1 MIRSFARPYAKAIL
15 DVAGST
21 DAAASL
27 SAEIASFRD
36 ALARSEDL
44 RGVLATPGIEIERK
58 ESLVREIASRLGLSD
73 LAQRTLIVLT
83 RNRRINDVGA
93 ILDALTALINERRGI
108 VIAEVVAAEEL
119 DEAEKSRLAKALSKR
134 FGREVELRLS
144 TDPTLLGGFVAKLES
159 EVYDASVRGRM
170 TRMRESVS

>member
-1 MIRSFARPYAKAIL
+1 MIRSFARPYARAIL

-21 DAAASL
+21 DDAASL
-27 SAEIASFRD
+27 LAEIATFGD
-36 ALARSEDL
+36 ALATSEDL
-44 RGVLATPGIEIERK
+44 RGVFATPGIELERK

-73 LAQRTLIVLT
+73 LALRTLIVLT

-93 ILDALTALINERRGI
+93 ILDALTALINEKRGI

-119 DEAEKSRLAKALSKR
+119 DEAGKSRLAKALSKR

>member
-1 MIRSFARPYAKAIL
+1 MIRSFARPYARAIL
-15 DVAGST
+15 DVAGSID
-21 DAAASL
+21 DAAAL
-27 SAEIASFRD
+27 SAEIGTFRD
-36 ALARSEDL
+36 ALATSEDL
-44 RGVLATPGIEIERK
+44 RGVFATPGIELERK
-58 ESLVREIASRLGLSD
+58 ESLVGEIASRLGLSD
-73 LAQRTLIVLT
+73 LALRTLIVLT

-93 ILDALTALINERRGI
+93 ILDALTALINEKRGI

-119 DEAEKSRLAKALSKR
+119 DEAGKSRLAKALSKR
-134 FGREVELRLS
+134 VGREVELRLS

>member
-1 MIRSFARPYAKAIL
+1 MIRSFARPYAKAVL

-27 SAEIASFRD
+27 AAEITTFRD
-36 ALARSEDL
+36 ALATSEDL
-44 RGVLATPGIEIERK
+44 RGVFATPGIDIERK
-58 ESLVREIASRLGLSD
+58 ESLVREIASRLDLSD

-93 ILDALTALINERRGI
+93 ILDALTALINEKRGI

-119 DEAEKSRLAKALSKR
+119 DEAGKSRLAKALSKR

-144 TDPTLLGGFVAKLES
+144 TDPSLLGGFVAKLES

>member
-1 MIRSFARPYAKAIL
+1 MIRSFARPYARAIL
-15 DVAGST
+15 DVAGSI
-21 DAAASL
+21 DDAASL
-27 SAEIASFRD
+27 SAEIATFGD
-36 ALARSEDL
+36 ALATSEDL
-44 RGVLATPGIEIERK
+44 RGVFATPGIELERK
-58 ESLVREIASRLGLSD
+58 ESLVRELASRLSLSD
-73 LAQRTLIVLT
+73 LALRTLIVLT

-93 ILDALTALINERRGI
+93 ILDALTALINDKRGI

-119 DEAEKSRLAKALSKR
+119 DEAGKSRLAKALSKR

>member
-1 MIRSFARPYAKAIL
+1 MIRSFARPYAKAVL

-27 SAEIASFRD
+27 SAEIATFRD
-36 ALARSEDL
+36 SLERSEDL
-44 RGVLATPGIEIERK
+44 RGVFATPGIDIERK

-93 ILDALTALINERRGI
+93 ILDALTALINEKRGI
-108 VIAEVVAAEEL
+108 VIADVVAAEEL
-119 DEAEKSRLAKALSKR
+119 DEAGKSRLAKALSKR